1 MSVELIITS
10 CSTYT
15 IPQTSFHLIIILVA
29 NMTHLLS
36 LFSSK
41 RMSITEDICHF
52 WPSSSI
58 NTLTSP
64 LGEAQNSNNPFG
76 KFPNSDCFHPGKKK
90 ISNFFLD
97 PQYRQGMGIKPKLSP
112 SGLLLRALNPEKVTN
127 LSGSQ
132 SHHSSNTKMVS
143 ASWFLL
149 TSHRSFLDLP
159 VFQDKCSRLLIILS
173 T

>member
-1 MSVELIITS
+1 MQPYFVFQQLRPWVWKASGGLILKQHPELHTSMSVAKSPRSTRLVQSWMSVELIITS

-90 ISNFFLD
+90 ISNFFWTL
-97 PQYRQGMGIKPKLSP
+97 GIGKEW
-112 SGLLLRALNPEKVTN
+112 A
-127 LSGSQ
+127 
-132 SHHSSNTKMVS
+132 
-143 ASWFLL
+143 
-149 TSHRSFLDLP
+149 
-159 VFQDKCSRLLIILS
+159 
-173 T
+173 